1 MTTTKE
7 RPESGGAIIMNNMH
21 GEELLK
27 ELCKVIDVELEF
39 VQHYTIHNSDHEAV
53 VNIKDIMNDD
63 EKIRLA
69 IFQVTY
75 RGYSIVP
82 F

>member
-1 MTTTKE
+1 
-7 RPESGGAIIMNNMH
+7 MNNMH